1 MVTKLASSTES
12 ATNLP
17 ATMQVGAQVA
27 LPSTSQLWSVA
38 DQVLDVSLVDLD
50 AYSAVSVVDVQNSPD
65 PIIMRIAA
73 TTYSDAICAYL
84 DANEEWSQAGVYWP
98 SDAEIR
104 ASFGDDADLG
114 GSWCASSHLSVFTI
128 LVAVAGPCEFGDYF
142 NFGGDCFDITIVAAV
157 IGGPIGFCCLCWC
170 IICCIKCRR
179 PTKGKMKLKDSKGSA
194 QESSRSTWRRRL
206 TRAPFAR
213 SGRPSACEVER
224 HRAAR
229 KKMTW

>member
-1 MVTKLASSTES
+1 MLMVTKLASSTES

-128 LVAVAGPCEFGDYF
+128 LVAV
-142 NFGGDCFDITIVAAV
+142 VAQ
-157 IGGPIGFCCLCWC
+157 LQ
-170 IICCIKCRR
+170 
-179 PTKGKMKLKDSKGSA
+179 A
-194 QESSRSTWRRRL
+194 QPAL
-206 TRAPFAR
+206 
-213 SGRPSACEVER
+213 G
-224 HRAAR
+224 
-229 KKMTW
+229 